1 MEPIPKISTIL
12 YATDLEEHTRPV
24 FKHAIAQANVH
35 NATIIMIHVVEPL
48 SETARAV
55 ISAYMPDAVIEEMH
69 KDGMKDIIDTMKTR
83 IRKFHD
89 EEFQGQ
95 DTAAI
100 PVTKMVVVAGKPSE
114 QILTVADEYKADMIV
129 MGQSTKKILG
139 SSVMGSTARR
149 VARLTKVP
157 VLIIPNV

>member
-1 MEPIPKISTIL
+1 MDLVPKISTIL
-12 YATDLEEHTRPV
+12 YATDLGEHTRPV
-24 FKHAIAQANVH
+24 FRQAITQANIH
-35 NATIIMIHVVEPL
+35 NATIVMVHVVEPL

-55 ISAYMPDAVIEEMH
+55 ISAYMPEAAIEEMQ
-69 KDGMKDIIDTMKTR
+69 KDGMKGIIDTMKTR

-89 EEFQGQ
+89 EEFQGHDA
-95 DTAAI
+95 DTI

-139 SSVMGSTARR
+139 SSVMGSIARR

-157 VLIIPNV
+157 VLIIPNI

>member
-12 YATDLEEHTRPV
+12 YATDLGEHTRPV
-24 FKHAIAQANVH
+24 FKQAIAQANVH
-35 NATIIMIHVVEPL
+35 NATIIMVHVVEPL

-55 ISAYMPDAVIEEMH
+55 IAAYMPEAAIEEMQ
-69 KDGMKDIIDTMKTR
+69 KDGMKGIIETMKAR
-83 IRKFHD
+83 ILKFHD

-95 DTAAI
+95 DATTI
-100 PVTKMVVVAGKPSE
+100 PVTKMVVLAGKPSE
-114 QILTVADEYKADMIV
+114 MILTVAEEYKVDMIV

-139 SSVMGSTARR
+139 SKVMGSTARQ

-157 VLIIPNV
+157 VLIIPNI

>member
-1 MEPIPKISTIL
+1 MDLVPKISTIL
-12 YATDLEEHTRPV
+12 YATDLGEHTRPV
-24 FKHAIAQANVH
+24 FRQAITQANIH
-35 NATIIMIHVVEPL
+35 KATIVMVHVVEPL

-55 ISAYMPDAVIEEMH
+55 ISAYMPEAAIEEMQ
-69 KDGMKDIIDTMKTR
+69 KDGMKGIIETMKTR

-89 EEFQGQ
+89 EEFRGHDA
-95 DTAAI
+95 DTI

-157 VLIIPNV
+157 VLIIPNI